1 MPGISPT
8 KGLYLAKS
16 IEELQKQGSVPS
28 QKPDLLVKVS
38 QKLLTNAKECEINGD
53 QEKAYVLFFKYCELA
68 KTIRRSLEYKK
79 DKLYY
84 DSMVSSKSVKD
95 AVDHLDSLAIVLN
108 ERYEEKEK
116 REAFKTLKNNFK
128 KLEIENRRLEV
139 ENQNLKDSRICI
151 ICMDEEISQVFLPC
165 GHAICCKNCI
175 NNIQKCPACRA
186 NVQNSVMLYFK

>member
-1 MPGISPT
+1 MPGISPI

-84 DSMVSSKSVKD
+84 DSMVSSKSVKE
-95 AVDHLDSLAIVLN
+95 ALDHLDSLTILLN

-116 REAFKTLKNNFK
+116 KEALKTLKNN
-128 KLEIENRRLEV
+128 
-139 ENQNLKDSRICI
+139 LKAKSPSPMHFLNNGAVIN
-151 ICMDEEISQVFLPC
+151 EGVLFLSQYLTQDDIPLS
-165 GHAICCKNCI
+165 ILLLI
-175 NNIQKCPACRA
+175 Y
-186 NVQNSVMLYFK
+186 L

>member
-1 MPGISPT
+1 MPGINPI

-16 IEELQKQGSVPS
+16 IEELQKQGSVPN
-28 QKPDLLVKVS
+28 QKSDLLVKVS

-95 AVDHLDSLAIVLN
+95 ALDHLDSLTIVLN

-116 REAFKTLKNNFK
+116 KEALKTLKNN
-128 KLEIENRRLEV
+128 
-139 ENQNLKDSRICI
+139 LKAKSPSPMHFLNNGDVIN
-151 ICMDEEISQVFLPC
+151 EGVLFLP
-165 GHAICCKNCI
+165 
-175 NNIQKCPACRA
+175 QYET
-186 NVQNSVMLYFK
+186 QNGIPLSIILLIYL

>member
-1 MPGISPT
+1 MPGISPI

-16 IEELQKQGSVPS
+16 IEELQKQGSVPN

-38 QKLLTNAKECEINGD
+38 QKLLTNANECEINGD

-84 DSMVSSKSVKD
+84 DSMVSSKSVKE
-95 AVDHLDSLAIVLN
+95 ALDHLDSLTILLN

-116 REAFKTLKNNFK
+116 KEALKTLKNN
-128 KLEIENRRLEV
+128 
-139 ENQNLKDSRICI
+139 LKAKSPSPMHFLNNGAVIN
-151 ICMDEEISQVFLPC
+151 EGVLFLSQYLTQDDIPLS
-165 GHAICCKNCI
+165 ILSLI
-175 NNIQKCPACRA
+175 Y
-186 NVQNSVMLYFK
+186 L

>member
-1 MPGISPT
+1 MPGISPI

-38 QKLLTNAKECEINGD
+38 QKLLTNANECEINGD

-84 DSMVSSKSVKD
+84 DSMVSSKSVKE
-95 AVDHLDSLAIVLN
+95 ALDHLDSLTILLN

-116 REAFKTLKNNFK
+116 KEALKTLKNN
-128 KLEIENRRLEV
+128 
-139 ENQNLKDSRICI
+139 LKAKSPSPMHFLNNGAVIN
-151 ICMDEEISQVFLPC
+151 EGVLFLSQYLTQDDIPLS
-165 GHAICCKNCI
+165 ILLLI
-175 NNIQKCPACRA
+175 Y
-186 NVQNSVMLYFK
+186 L

>member
-1 MPGISPT
+1 MPGISPI

-38 QKLLTNAKECEINGD
+38 QKLLTNANECEINGD

-84 DSMVSSKSVKD
+84 DSMVSSKSVKE
-95 AVDHLDSLAIVLN
+95 ALDHLDSLTILLN

-116 REAFKTLKNNFK
+116 KEALKTLKNN
-128 KLEIENRRLEV
+128 
-139 ENQNLKDSRICI
+139 LKAKSPSPMHFLNNGAVIN
-151 ICMDEEISQVFLPC
+151 EGVLFLSQYLTQDDIPLS
-165 GHAICCKNCI
+165 ILLLI
-175 NNIQKCPACRA
+175 WT
-186 NVQNSVMLYFK
+186 

>member
-38 QKLLTNAKECEINGD
+38 QKLLTNANECEINGD

-79 DKLYY
+79 DKVYY
-84 DSMVSSKSVKD
+84 DSMVSPKSVKD
-95 AVDHLDSLAIVLN
+95 ALDHFDSLTILLN

-116 REAFKTLKNNFK
+116 KEALKTLKNN
-128 KLEIENRRLEV
+128 
-139 ENQNLKDSRICI
+139 LKAKSPSPMHFLNNGAVIN
-151 ICMDEEISQVFLPC
+151 EGVLFLSQYLTQDDIPLS
-165 GHAICCKNCI
+165 ILLLI
-175 NNIQKCPACRA
+175 Y
-186 NVQNSVMLYFK
+186 L

>member
-16 IEELQKQGSVPS
+16 IAELQKQGSVPS

-68 KTIRRSLEYKK
+68 KTIRKTLEYKK

-84 DSMVSSKSVKD
+84 DSMVSPKSVKD
-95 AVDHLDSLAIVLN
+95 ALDHLGTVHV
-108 ERYEEKEK
+108 
-116 REAFKTLKNNFK
+116 F
-128 KLEIENRRLEV
+128 IE
-139 ENQNLKDSRICI
+139 Q
-151 ICMDEEISQVFLPC
+151 F
-165 GHAICCKNCI
+165 
-175 NNIQKCPACRA
+175 
-186 NVQNSVMLYFK
+186 

>member
-28 QKPDLLVKVS
+28 QKPNVLVKVS

-68 KTIRRSLEYKK
+68 KTIRKSLEYKK
-79 DKLYY
+79 DKVYY
-84 DSMVSSKSVKD
+84 DSVVSPKSVKD
-95 AVDHLDSLAIVLN
+95 ALDHFDSLTILLN

-116 REAFKTLKNNFK
+116 KEALKTLKNN
-128 KLEIENRRLEV
+128 
-139 ENQNLKDSRICI
+139 LKAKSPSPMHFLNNGAVIN
-151 ICMDEEISQVFLPC
+151 EGVLFLSQYLTQDDIPLS
-165 GHAICCKNCI
+165 ILLLI
-175 NNIQKCPACRA
+175 Y
-186 NVQNSVMLYFK
+186 L

>member
-16 IEELQKQGSVPS
+16 IAELQKQGSVPS

-68 KTIRRSLEYKK
+68 KTIRRSLEYNK
-79 DKLYY
+79 DRLYY
-84 DSMVSSKSVKD
+84 DSIVSSKSVKE
-95 AVDHLDSLAIVLN
+95 ALDHLDSLTILLN

-116 REAFKTLKNNFK
+116 KEALKTLKNN
-128 KLEIENRRLEV
+128 
-139 ENQNLKDSRICI
+139 LKAKSPSPMHFLNNGAVIN
-151 ICMDEEISQVFLPC
+151 EGVLFLSQYLTQDDIPL
-165 GHAICCKNCI
+165 
-175 NNIQKCPACRA
+175 
-186 NVQNSVMLYFK
+186 SVLLLIYL

>member
-16 IEELQKQGSVPS
+16 IAELQKQGSVPS

-38 QKLLTNAKECEINGD
+38 QKLLTNANECEINGD

-84 DSMVSSKSVKD
+84 DSMVSSKSVKE
-95 AVDHLDSLAIVLN
+95 ALDHLDSLTILLN

-116 REAFKTLKNNFK
+116 KEALKTLKNN
-128 KLEIENRRLEV
+128 
-139 ENQNLKDSRICI
+139 LKAKSPSPMHFLNNGAVIN
-151 ICMDEEISQVFLPC
+151 EGVLFLSQYLTLDDIPLL
-165 GHAICCKNCI
+165 ILLLI
-175 NNIQKCPACRA
+175 Y
-186 NVQNSVMLYFK
+186 L